1 MMIEPLAD
9 IRARISS
16 IESLVRRFESSRQQ
30 GAPAAARTAIGT
42 TPSSSSSSSGPTF
55 RATLEQATRPTTQA
69 THPTT
74 RTGPTTHT
82 GHAHAAEGAKRTTV
96 APARH
101 AVASRHAVPPS
112 GQSSVRSL
120 SRTVGG
126 SAAPINLATTD
137 PTTAPVTPIPDPRWT
152 DILARDA
159 AYLAAG
165 AHGPTSA
172 TDPNPLYA
180 GSYGPD
186 VEARRRAD
194 GSLNPN
200 DLPSSE
206 GLTADQL
213 LQARLAESVPNAVL
227 ATGQNEGVAR
237 PGQVQNLNDSYDL
250 LAWIGQ
256 LRSMKAGTIPPFVQA
271 NGYTW
276 TPDDIQRN
284 LDIALGQAR
293 QNKETYNQRWQ
304 TRWALLRANGL
315 GDIAD
320 REQASVQLADLNAPI

>member
-1 MMIEPLAD
+1 MIDPLGD
-9 IRARISS
+9 IRARIST
-16 IESLVRRFESSRQQ
+16 IESLVRRFQ
-30 GAPAAARTAIGT
+30 GGPQPTAPAPAQVTTRTPSSASPTFRSTLDQVAHQPTPSRVASAAGIASATSPAIGT
-42 TPSSSSSSSGPTF
+42 TSRPRAAREATGPASLTSI
-55 RATLEQATRPTTQA
+55 ATTVPAATIPTT
-69 THPTT
+69 
-74 RTGPTTHT
+74 
-82 GHAHAAEGAKRTTV
+82 
-96 APARH
+96 
-101 AVASRHAVPPS
+101 S
-112 GQSSVRSL
+112 
-120 SRTVGG
+120 
-126 SAAPINLATTD
+126 
-137 PTTAPVTPIPDPRWT
+137 IPDTSIPDARWT
-152 DILARDA
+152 DILTRDA

-172 TDPNPLYA
+172 TDLNPLYA

-200 DLPSSE
+200 DLPSSK

-237 PGQVQNLNDSYDL
+237 PGQVENLNDSYDL

-256 LRSMKAGTIPPFVQA
+256 LRAMKGGTIPPLVQD

-276 TPDDIQRN
+276 TSDDIQRN
-284 LDIALGQAR
+284 LDVALSQAR
-293 QNKETYNQRWQ
+293 QNKEVYNLRWQ
-304 TRWALLRANGL
+304 TRWTMLRANGL
-315 GDIAD
+315 GEIAD